1 MFHNCR
7 YKVKKLNFLFKL
19 KENTL
24 KNTVFFY
31 SAVYLTMLE
40 HMHKRVSDW
49 LENKD
54 KIKWHAAYF
63 SQNNFYFIG
72 NGGNNSSLEKVAND
86 LLAEMMRSEMM
97 RSDWLI
103 GHGGICWLVGCQ
115 DVIWLVDRTL
125 SDWLAA
131 NDVRS
136 RSYLL
141 TECSL
146 MTKF

>member
-1 MFHNCR
+1 M
-7 YKVKKLNFLFKL
+7 NFLFKL

-97 RSDWLI
+97 RSDWLNWTRRHLLI
-103 GHGGICWLVGCQ
+103 GWLSRRYLIGRQ
-115 DVIWLVDRTL
+115 DAL
-125 SDWLAA
+125 WLAGA